1 MSALRAAP
9 VHSSMG
15 VDLRARAEAGAQST
29 AAAGRRRARERAES
43 LHVGMCVLDVSRR
56 VTAVRVQKAGGE
68 IWLIY

>member
-29 AAAGRRRARERAES
+29 AAAGRRRARGRAE
-43 LHVGMCVLDVSRR
+43 LARGHVRSRCR
-56 VTAVRVQKAGGE
+56 SAGVRRLNSFEVWREVRSG
-68 IWLIY
+68 